1 MTRLPGLL
9 LALLLASS
17 TTPAAANVVAPVGSR
32 LAPPVEAQLLPPESP
47 AVAPA
52 VATRAD
58 ASSLRR
64 LGTLR
69 IRGIGLA
76 VTVYDWGCG
85 KSIVPNVAL
94 RWGCRTSNNRFI
106 VGHGYGVFHAY
117 LVAFSR
123 HRLVRGLIATFTDA
137 AGRTTRYRLAWS
149 RLVPK
154 TYLWN
159 GQTGERWAWGSTP
172 TPSLTLQ
179 SCWGSTNA
187 YRIITRFVRA

>member
-9 LALLLASS
+9 LALVLAGS
-17 TTPAAANVVAPVGSR
+17 TTPSAASSVQ
-32 LAPPVEAQLLPPESP
+32 PPAETRLLPPDSPAMAP
-47 AVAPA
+47 AVAP
-52 VATRAD
+52 VTD
-58 ASSLRR
+58 VSSLRR

-69 IRGIGLA
+69 INGIGLVVA
-76 VTVYDWGCG
+76 VYDWGCG
-85 KSIVPNVAL
+85 TSIVPNLAL
-94 RWGCRTSNNRFI
+94 RWGCRASNNRYI
-106 VGHGYGVFHAY
+106 AGHGYGVFHPY
-117 LVAFSR
+117 LVAYSR

-154 TYLWN
+154 SFVWH
-159 GQTGERWAWGSTP
+159 GQTGDQWAWANTP
-172 TPSLTLQ
+172 GPTLTLQ